1 LKTGGLD
8 ESSPY
13 IPRKISLASFLL
25 FQLFSPIKQVG
36 LMNQAP
42 TNKGHP

>member
-1 LKTGGLD
+1 MPTSIIKGGLD

-13 IPRKISLASFLL
+13 MNQAPTEDKS
-25 FQLFSPIKQVG
+25 SPFIRNDRLNKVG

-42 TNKGHP
+42 T